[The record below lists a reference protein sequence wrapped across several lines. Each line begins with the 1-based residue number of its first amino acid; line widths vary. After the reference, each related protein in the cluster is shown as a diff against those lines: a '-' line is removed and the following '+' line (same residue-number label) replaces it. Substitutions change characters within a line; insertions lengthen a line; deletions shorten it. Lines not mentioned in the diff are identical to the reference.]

1 MYSTYHQNFDISNM
15 TFEDQQRYLDTIN
28 KWLDENREKP
38 MVQAYYD
45 KIEKVNKKVEERLG
59 RRVSQATSDFMTRI
73 RRSRYVAMDKFVRN
87 GKVDWK
93 AFQSDPIAWRSYLDI
108 LRDRAIAKSEWYSD
122 GTPKEEG
129 SEALMMSEEIKAWD
143 EAWAEEFGNTNEGR
157 KASAEFKEIL
167 RGIERS
173 EGGKAAF
180 EFLLAGGHLASP
192 RICGDQRRVI
202 ITRIWLIRS
211 RSNLYHHQG

>member
-1 MYSTYHQNFDISNM
+1 M
-15 TFEDQQRYLDTIN
+15 TFEDQQRYLDAIN
-28 KWLDENREKP
+28 GWLDENREKP

-129 SEALMMSEEIKAWD
+129 SC
-143 EAWAEEFGNTNEGR
+143 
-157 KASAEFKEIL
+157 
-167 RGIERS
+167 
-173 EGGKAAF
+173 
-180 EFLLAGGHLASP
+180 P
-192 RICGDQRRVI
+192 RR
-202 ITRIWLIRS
+202 
-211 RSNLYHHQG
+211 